1 MSNLN
6 SNENL
11 ATLREGIA
19 QHFNK
24 DEFILL
30 CADLE
35 IDHENLSGDTK
46 IRKAHELVR
55 YMDRHGKLDVLVSK
69 LKDIRPNFNW
79 TQGKHKVLASRLPR
93 PLADFISRH
102 DSNDTDWVVKL
113 EQYLQ
118 LGELK
123 MVSLWGSGGVG
134 KTSLAIYVA
143 NRLKNRYNNRVVWI
157 EIFDQT
163 SLTEDQLLNE
173 VAKQLGS
180 RDLLKL
186 AQEDFEYK
194 RDEVRKLL
202 DVSTLIVIDDFHYQ

>member
-79 TQGKHKVLASRLPR
+79 TQGKPKVLASRLPR